1 VLAGD
6 RKHQAARP
14 ALACATLG
22 GSSPTVSQS
31 ARCFL
36 CQQELNITIYSDRLQ
51 PPNLPLITSMVQ
63 AGPFTAV
70 QYSNCATLVLSTQQC
85 QQGVMNRAGSA
96 TRSRYVCVGWPA
108 AAGQLCLPRTS
119 RPEGSGRG
127 SSAPGDR
134 RHPQPFAAAGPA
146 PAVQLGPPG
155 PGGLLGRAFSGQHMH
170 VTARGRHAHA
180 PSPPG
185 PVRPSHRLLQSMS
198 ISAYCFT
205 DRWPYRVAPVL
216 HLIYGGLFFFPAPL
230 LVVMIVYCRLT
241 LTTGAGLELL

>member
-1 VLAGD
+1 MSTRAEYHDLLGPF
-6 RKHQAARP
+6 AA
-14 ALACATLG
+14 T
-22 GSSPTVSQS
+22 QS
-31 ARCFL
+31 AADHVHGAGRPFHGCAIKL
-36 CQQELNITIYSDRLQ
+36 C
-51 PPNLPLITSMVQ
+51 NLSP
-63 AGPFTAV
+63 
-70 QYSNCATLVLSTQQC
+70 QQC

-185 PVRPSHRLLQSMS
+185 PVRPSVRR
-198 ISAYCFT
+198 IACYRAC
-205 DRWPYRVAPVL
+205 PYPPTVSL
-216 HLIYGGLFFFPAPL
+216 TGGP
-230 LVVMIVYCRLT
+230 
-241 LTTGAGLELL
+241 TG